1 MHSEGLHNWMKDP
14 QQRDQFLI
22 RHQNRTEIFWNDAPE
37 PVCVNDGKE
46 DDLSASLDTVRWTP
60 LGSYLV
66 SFHAKGV
73 ILRGGEQ
80 FAQCGR
86 FPHTGVREMD
96 FSSRERYAVSWNGQI
111 GVTNRDAVCV
121 WEVPSGQLL
130 RKFPCTD
137 TVWPSFAF
145 SADEQFIASKGSNG
159 IGM

>member
-66 SFHAKGV
+66 SFHSTWRRA
-73 ILRGGEQ
+73 
-80 FAQCGR
+80 
-86 FPHTGVREMD
+86 VR
-96 FSSRERYAVSWNGQI
+96 SVWSLPSYGC
-111 GVTNRDAVCV
+111 TRD
-121 WEVPSGQLL
+121 G
-130 RKFPCTD
+130 F
-137 TVWPSFAF
+137 
-145 SADEQFIASKGSNG
+145 
-159 IGM
+159 